1 MLASVYIR
9 NAKLVIG
16 MILAAIEIRRHIG
29 VKRNES
35 KQIKKS
41 RDSGLSRIE
50 EGTMRALIVDD
61 SRAIRGIIGKML
73 RQIGFEIVEA
83 GHGIEAIQRLKES
96 GSVDVMLVDWNMP
109 EMNGY
114 DFLCKVRAD
123 PAYCGI
129 PLMMVTSET
138 EMSQMSR
145 ALEAGANEYV
155 MKPFTKEMITDK
167 LALLGVVP

>member
-1 MLASVYIR
+1 
-9 NAKLVIG
+9 
-16 MILAAIEIRRHIG
+16 
-29 VKRNES
+29 
-35 KQIKKS
+35 
-41 RDSGLSRIE
+41 
-50 EGTMRALIVDD
+50 MRALIVDD

-73 RQIGFEIVEA
+73 REIGFEIVEA

-138 EMSQMSR
+138 EMAQMAK

-155 MKPFTKEMITDK
+155 MKPFTKDVISDK
-167 LALLGVVP
+167 LSLLGVLP

>member
-1 MLASVYIR
+1 
-9 NAKLVIG
+9 
-16 MILAAIEIRRHIG
+16 
-29 VKRNES
+29 
-35 KQIKKS
+35 
-41 RDSGLSRIE
+41 
-50 EGTMRALIVDD
+50 MRALIVDD

-73 RQIGFEIVEA
+73 REIGFEIVEA